1 MITRTI
7 SEGKIPSVVLALM
20 LTFIFHDFPR
30 YGVMF
35 PSSIYALIIVILA
48 IYLFYK
54 IMPKERKFLLCLF
67 SVFILEIVISGF
79 INSFYLVLQD
89 FSSLL
94 QKMIPAMMAM
104 LLVRK
109 RYFNSAK
116 IIFGFYILRIIITMI
131 TTVIGLQAFPGAS
144 RDMGNGEFVAIN
156 PLYKVYLSL
165 NIGGFDLAYTIVL
178 LIPII
183 CYLFRYS
190 SEFKKSKTLKL
201 MASLLLVFSMYCIL
215 QMEYTTALL
224 FSILALTSLFTTEKT
239 TIQKY
244 LIFVFMVGII
254 LYLSKGFLAQG
265 LEYMSTIV
273 ESKEI
278 AVRFSDMA
286 SFISGQATSKISDV
300 DARQD
305 AYMTSINLIISNPLG
320 IWQTSSKIGG
330 HSFIFDYIANY
341 GPIGLMLIIYMLR
354 IVYKAFLKPYSGKQ
368 IYPFLVLE
376 YILFIATATMNPHL
390 YLDYMAFVIPLFY
403 YVSNNY
409 KKTKNALYL

>member
-1 MITRTI
+1 MITKTI
-7 SEGKIPSVVLALM
+7 SKGKIPFVVLALM

-35 PSSIYALIIVILA
+35 PASVYVLIIVILA
-48 IYLFYK
+48 IYLFNK
-54 IMPKERKFLLCLF
+54 ILLKERIFLLCLF

-79 INSFYLVLQD
+79 TKSFYLVLQD

-94 QKMIPAMMAM
+94 QKMIPTMMAM

-109 RYFNSAK
+109 KYFSSAK

-131 TTVIGLQAFPGAS
+131 TTVIGLQTFPGAS
-144 RDMGNGEFVAIN
+144 RDMGNGEFVANN
-156 PLYKVYLSL
+156 PLYTVYLSL
-165 NIGGFDLAYTIVL
+165 NIGGFDLAYIIVL
-178 LIPII
+178 LIPIL

-190 SEFKKSKTLKL
+190 SEFKNSKTLKL
-201 MASLLLVFSMYCIL
+201 IVSLLLVFSMYCIL

-239 TIQKY
+239 NILKY
-244 LIFVFMVGII
+244 LTFVFMVGII
-254 LYLSKGFLAQG
+254 LYLYKGFLAQG

-278 AVRFSDMA
+278 AIRFSDIA
-286 SFISGQATSKISDV
+286 SSISGQATSEISDV

-305 AYMTSINLIISNPLG
+305 SYMRSITAIISNPLG
-320 IWQTSSKIGG
+320 LWLASSKTGG
-330 HSFIFDYIANY
+330 HSFIFDYIAKY

-390 YLDYMAFVIPLFY
+390 YIDYMAFVIPLFY

>member
-1 MITRTI
+1 MITKTI
-7 SEGKIPSVVLALM
+7 TEERIPLYVLVLM
-20 LTFIFHDFPR
+20 LAFIFHDFPR

-35 PSSIYALIIVILA
+35 PSSVYAVIIVVLT
-48 IYLFYK
+48 IYLFCNITLK
-54 IMPKERKFLLCLF
+54 DRNLLFSLF
-67 SVFILEIVISGF
+67 SVFILDFF
-79 INSFYLVLQD
+79 INSFTKSSYIILQD

-94 QKMIPAMMAM
+94 QEMIPVMMAM
-104 LLVRK
+104 VLVRK
-109 RYFNSAK
+109 RNIHSAK
-116 IIFGFYILRIIITMI
+116 VILGFYFLRIIITMV
-131 TTVIGLQAFPGAS
+131 TTIVGLQTFPGAS
-144 RDMGNGEFVAIN
+144 RDMGNGEFVANN

-178 LIPII
+178 LIPIL

-190 SEFKKSKTLKL
+190 SEFKNSKILKL
-201 MASLLLVFSMYCIL
+201 IVSLLLVFSMYCIL

-239 TIQKY
+239 NILKY
-244 LIFVFMVGII
+244 LTFVFMVGII
-254 LYLSKGFLAQG
+254 LYLYKGFLAQG

-278 AVRFSDMA
+278 AVRFSDIA
-286 SFISGQATSKISDV
+286 SSISGQATSEISDV

-305 AYMTSINLIISNPLG
+305 SYMSSINAIISNPLG
-320 IWQTSSKIGG
+320 IWLASSKTGG
-330 HSFIFDYIANY
+330 HSFIFDYIAKY

-354 IVYKAFLKPYSGKQ
+354 IVYKVFLKPYSGKQ

-403 YVSNNY
+403 YVSNNC

>member
-1 MITRTI
+1 MITKTI
-7 SEGKIPSVVLALM
+7 SKGEIPFVVLVLM

-35 PSSIYALIIVILA
+35 PASVYVLIIVILA
-48 IYLFYK
+48 IYLFNK
-54 IMPKERKFLLCLF
+54 ILLKERIFLLCLF

-79 INSFYLVLQD
+79 TKSFYLVLQD
-89 FSSLL
+89 FSGLL

-109 RYFNSAK
+109 KYFSSAK

-131 TTVIGLQAFPGAS
+131 TTVIGLQTFPGAS
-144 RDMGNGEFVAIN
+144 RDMGNGEFVANN
-156 PLYKVYLSL
+156 PLYTVYLSL

-178 LIPII
+178 LIPIL

-190 SEFKKSKTLKL
+190 SEFKKSKILKL
-201 MASLLLVFSMYCIL
+201 IVSLLLVFSMYCIL

-224 FSILALTSLFTTEKT
+224 FSILALTSLFTTKKT
-239 TIQKY
+239 NILKY
-244 LIFVFMVGII
+244 LTLVFMVGII
-254 LYLSKGFLAQG
+254 LYLYKGFLAQG

-278 AVRFSDMA
+278 AVRFSDIA
-286 SFISGQATSKISDV
+286 SSISGQATSEISDV

-305 AYMTSINLIISNPLG
+305 SYMRSIDAIISNPLG
-320 IWQTSSKIGG
+320 FWLASSKIGG
-330 HSFIFDYIANY
+330 HSFIFDYIAKY

>member
-1 MITRTI
+1 MITKTI
-7 SEGKIPSVVLALM
+7 SKGKIPFVVLALM

-35 PSSIYALIIVILA
+35 PASVYVLIIVILA
-48 IYLFYK
+48 IYLFNK
-54 IMPKERKFLLCLF
+54 ILLKERIFLLCLF

-79 INSFYLVLQD
+79 TKSFYLVLQD

-94 QKMIPAMMAM
+94 QKMIPTMMAM

-109 RYFNSAK
+109 KYFSSAK

-131 TTVIGLQAFPGAS
+131 TTVIGLQTFPGAS
-144 RDMGNGEFVAIN
+144 RDMGNGEFVANN
-156 PLYKVYLSL
+156 PLYTVYLSL
-165 NIGGFDLAYTIVL
+165 NIGGFDLAYIIVL
-178 LIPII
+178 LIPIL

-190 SEFKKSKTLKL
+190 SEFKNSKTLKL
-201 MASLLLVFSMYCIL
+201 IVSLLLVFSMYCIL

-224 FSILALTSLFTTEKT
+224 FSILALTSLFTIEKT
-239 TIQKY
+239 NILKY
-244 LIFVFMVGII
+244 LTFVFMVGII
-254 LYLSKGFLAQG
+254 LYLYKGFLAQG

-278 AVRFSDMA
+278 AIRFSDIA
-286 SFISGQATSKISDV
+286 SSISGQATSEISDV

-305 AYMTSINLIISNPLG
+305 SYMRSITAIISNPLG
-320 IWQTSSKIGG
+320 LWLASSKTGG
-330 HSFIFDYIANY
+330 HSFIFDYIAKY

-390 YLDYMAFVIPLFY
+390 YIDYMAFVIPLFY

>member
-1 MITRTI
+1 MITKTI
-7 SEGKIPSVVLALM
+7 SKGKIPFVVLVLM

-35 PSSIYALIIVILA
+35 PASVYVLIIVILA
-48 IYLFYK
+48 IYLFNK
-54 IMPKERKFLLCLF
+54 ILLKERIFLLCLF

-79 INSFYLVLQD
+79 TKSFYFVLQD
-89 FSSLL
+89 FSGLL

-109 RYFNSAK
+109 KYFSSAK

-131 TTVIGLQAFPGAS
+131 TTVIGLQTFPGAS
-144 RDMGNGEFVAIN
+144 RDMGNGEFVANN
-156 PLYKVYLSL
+156 PLYTVYLSL
-165 NIGGFDLAYTIVL
+165 NIGGFDLAYIIIL
-178 LIPII
+178 LIPIL

-190 SEFKKSKTLKL
+190 SEFKNSKTLKL
-201 MASLLLVFSMYCIL
+201 IVSLLLVFSMYCIL

-239 TIQKY
+239 NILKY
-244 LIFVFMVGII
+244 LTFVFMVGII
-254 LYLSKGFLAQG
+254 LYLYKGFLAQG

-278 AVRFSDMA
+278 AVRFNDIA
-286 SFISGQATSKISDV
+286 SSISGQATSEISDV

-305 AYMTSINLIISNPLG
+305 SYMRSINAIISNPLG
-320 IWQTSSKIGG
+320 IWLASSKTGG
-330 HSFIFDYIANY
+330 HSFIFDYIAKY

>member
-7 SEGKIPSVVLALM
+7 SEGKIPFVVLALM

-35 PSSIYALIIVILA
+35 PSSVYALIIVILA
-48 IYLFYK
+48 IYLFNK
-54 IMPKERKFLLCLF
+54 IMPKERKFLMCLF

-79 INSFYLVLQD
+79 TNSFYLVLQD

-131 TTVIGLQAFPGAS
+131 TTVIGLQTFPGAS
-144 RDMGNGEFVAIN
+144 RDMGNGEFVANN

-190 SEFKKSKTLKL
+190 SELKKSKTLKL
-201 MASLLLVFSMYCIL
+201 MASLLLVFSIYCIL

-239 TIQKY
+239 NIQKY

-286 SFISGQATSKISDV
+286 SSISGQATSEISDV
-300 DARQD
+300 DARQN
-305 AYMTSINLIISNPLG
+305 AYMRSINAIISNPLG
-320 IWQTSSKIGG
+320 IWLASSKTGG
-330 HSFIFDYIANY
+330 HSFIFDYIAKY
-341 GPIGLMLIIYMLR
+341 GPIGLMLIIYMLH

>member
-1 MITRTI
+1 MITKTI
-7 SEGKIPSVVLALM
+7 SKGKIPFVVLALM

-35 PSSIYALIIVILA
+35 PASVYVLIIVILA
-48 IYLFYK
+48 IYLFNK
-54 IMPKERKFLLCLF
+54 IQLKERIFLLSLF

-79 INSFYLVLQD
+79 TKSFYLILQD

-94 QKMIPAMMAM
+94 QEMIPAMMAM

-109 RYFNSAK
+109 KYFNSAK

-131 TTVIGLQAFPGAS
+131 TTVIGLQTFPGAS
-144 RDMGNGEFVAIN
+144 RDMGNGEFVANN
-156 PLYKVYLSL
+156 PLYTVYLSL

-178 LIPII
+178 LIPIL

-190 SEFKKSKTLKL
+190 SEFKNSKTLKL
-201 MASLLLVFSMYCIL
+201 IVSLLLVFSMYCIL

-239 TIQKY
+239 NILKY
-244 LIFVFMVGII
+244 LTFVFMVGII
-254 LYLSKGFLAQG
+254 LYLYKGFLAQG

-278 AVRFSDMA
+278 AVRFSDIA
-286 SFISGQATSKISDV
+286 SSISGQATSEISDV

-305 AYMTSINLIISNPLG
+305 SYMRSIDAIISNPLG
-320 IWQTSSKIGG
+320 IWLASSKTGG
-330 HSFIFDYIANY
+330 HSFIFDYIAKY

-390 YLDYMAFVIPLFY
+390 YIDYMTFVIPLFY

>member
-1 MITRTI
+1 MITKTV
-7 SEGKIPSVVLALM
+7 SEGKIPFVVLALM

-35 PSSIYALIIVILA
+35 PSSVYVLIIVILA
-48 IYLFYK
+48 IYLFNK

-79 INSFYLVLQD
+79 TKSFYLVLQD

-116 IIFGFYILRIIITMI
+116 IIFGFYILHIIITMI
-131 TTVIGLQAFPGAS
+131 TTVIGLQTFPGAS
-144 RDMGNGEFVAIN
+144 RDMGNGEFVAN
-156 PLYKVYLSL
+156 NQLYTVYLSL

-215 QMEYTTALL
+215 RMEYTTALL
-224 FSILALTSLFTTEKT
+224 FSIFALTSLFTTEKT
-239 TIQKY
+239 NIQKY

-286 SFISGQATSKISDV
+286 SSISGQATSEISDV
-300 DARQD
+300 DARQN
-305 AYMTSINLIISNPLG
+305 AYMTSINTIISNPLG
-320 IWQTSSKIGG
+320 IWLASSKTGG
-330 HSFIFDYIANY
+330 HSFLLDYIAKF
-341 GPIGLMLIIYMLR
+341 GPIGLMLIIYMLH

-376 YILFIATATMNPHL
+376 YLLFISTATMNPHL

-409 KKTKNALYL
+409 KNTKNALYL